1 MERGKECG
9 HIELSCHRIP
19 LGESPWRYRDG
30 DAATPPSRALPFI
43 AMDGTEPHHHAPAGA
58 SRRCQNPVLIV
69 LHARGWHHA
78 APLALSTNARTS
90 RFSFLRAHTHAH
102 ARARRGEKK
111 GRAEGQRRGLTRQS
125 SAARH
130 GTARHGTA
138 RHGTVRLS
146 TSTTSDK
153 QQKRLQHSTAAVT
166 YGGRSHG
173 HWRPEVVAHSSSNCR

>member
-1 MERGKECG
+1 MYVTEEKAQKRERERQTDSQSGSQNRSGKSGTRQECG
-9 HIELSCHRIP
+9 HIELCCHRIP
-19 LGESPWRYRDG
+19 LGESPWRYHDG

-43 AMDGTEPHHHAPAGA
+43 AMDGTEPHHAPAGA

-90 RFSFLRAHTHAH
+90 RVFFTRTYARTHTCTTE
-102 ARARRGEKK
+102 EKK

-130 GTARHGTA
+130 GMARHGLARAPRRTNSRSVCSTA
-138 RHGTVRLS
+138 RQR
-146 TSTTSDK
+146 
-153 QQKRLQHSTAAVT
+153 
-166 YGGRSHG
+166 
-173 HWRPEVVAHSSSNCR
+173 